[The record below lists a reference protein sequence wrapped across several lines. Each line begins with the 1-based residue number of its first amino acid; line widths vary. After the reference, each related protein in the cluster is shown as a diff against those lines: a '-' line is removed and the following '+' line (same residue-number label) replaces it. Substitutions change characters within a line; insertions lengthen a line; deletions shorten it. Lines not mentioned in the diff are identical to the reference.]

1 MDNKIDNFVLGN
13 SVPDMNVES
22 PTQSSVTSFN
32 ITETESTVC
41 DYDPDYIKKAVAA
54 YERSLERKREYRQRK
69 QAEMTPEQKEE
80 QLKKGREYAKKYR
93 ALRRARLGESPT
105 YRAKKKEMKMAAGN
119 SLF

>member
-1 MDNKIDNFVLGN
+1 MDNKITDFILGN
-13 SVPDMNVES
+13 TVADTNVES

-41 DYDPDYIKKAVAA
+41 DYDPDYIKKAIAV

-80 QLKKGREYAKKYR
+80 QLKKGRGYAKK
-93 ALRRARLGESPT
+93 
-105 YRAKKKEMKMAAGN
+105 YRAKKKEMKKAAE
-119 SLF
+119 S